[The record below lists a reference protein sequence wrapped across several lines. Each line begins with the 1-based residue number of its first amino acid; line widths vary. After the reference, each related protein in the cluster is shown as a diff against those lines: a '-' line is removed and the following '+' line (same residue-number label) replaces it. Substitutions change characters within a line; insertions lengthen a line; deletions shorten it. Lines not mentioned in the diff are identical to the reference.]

1 MSSPQGSLLW
11 FRTDLRLHDHPG
23 LEAAEMQTGPL
34 LCVYFS
40 ENDNRPMAPLGF
52 SRLGPFRARFIEQAL
67 DDLKSNLQKKGQQLF
82 VFSENPARAIPELM
96 LRFGLKTCRME
107 ESKAPF
113 EKRDEAEVRAQLGKL
128 GLECETYSSHPLLA
142 AQQLPF
148 ELNRLPD
155 VFTAFR
161 NKVEAQFP
169 TITAHPPATNLP
181 APPLGSAA
189 LESQE
194 VHPKKAMES
203 NRIQDFQGG
212 ETAGLLHLS
221 NYFSGNWASEYKETR
236 NGLQGYRYSTRFSP
250 WLAQGN
256 LSPRKIW
263 AELKRYEASVGANE
277 STYWIGFELLWR
289 DYFYFAMQKY
299 GASFFRLGGIRQQPP
314 ECQADLDRFELWR
327 LGKTGQ
333 PFIDAC
339 MKELYQ
345 TGFLSNRGRQNASSF
360 LVHYLKLDWR
370 WGAAWFENRLIDYD
384 PCSNYGNWAYVAGV
398 GNDPRPN
405 RVFNPERQAE
415 MYDPDKAY
423 QQAWSQVCIS
433 E

>member
-11 FRTDLRLHDHPG
+11 FRTDLRLHDHLG
-23 LEAAEMQTGPL
+23 LEAAERQTGPL

-40 ENDNRPMAPLGF
+40 ENDNRLLAPLGF

-67 DDLKSNLQKKGQQLF
+67 EDLKSNLQKKGQQLF
-82 VFSENPARAIPELM
+82 VFSENPAQAIPELM

-113 EKRDEAEVRAQLGKL
+113 EKRDEAQVRAKLGKL
-128 GLECETYSSHPLLA
+128 GLEFETYSSHPLLA

-161 NKVEAQFP
+161 HKVEAQFP
-169 TITAHPPATNLP
+169 TIKAHPPATNLP
-181 APPLGSAA
+181 APPLGADA
-189 LESQE
+189 LEPQE
-194 VHPKKAMES
+194 VYRTNAQSSTHFE
-203 NRIQDFQGG
+203 DFQGG

-221 NYFSGNWASEYKETR
+221 GYFSENWASEYKETR
-236 NGLQGYRYSTRFSP
+236 NGLQGFRYSTRFSP
-250 WLAQGN
+250 WLANGN

-263 AELKRYEASVGANE
+263 AELKRYEARVGANE

-299 GASFFRLGGIRQQPP
+299 GDSFFRLGGIRQQPP

-423 QQAWSQVCIS
+423 QQAWSQICIS

>member
-1 MSSPQGSLLW
+1 MSVPQGSLFW
-11 FRTDLRLHDHPG
+11 FRTDLRLHEQIG
-23 LEAAEMQTGPL
+23 LHAAQNQAGPL
-34 LCVYFS
+34 LCVYFVEPES
-40 ENDNRPMAPLGF
+40 PNIGPLSF
-52 SRLGPFRARFIEQAL
+52 PQQGPFRRRFIEQSLA
-67 DDLKSNLQKKGQQLF
+67 DLKSQLQVLGQELY
-82 VFSENPARAIPELM
+82 VLEGSPSKTIPELM

-107 ESKAPF
+107 HSKAPF
-113 EKRDEAEVRAQLGKL
+113 EKREENALRLELKAL
-128 GLECETYSSHPLLA
+128 GLDCETYASHPLIA
-142 AQQLPF
+142 PDQLPF

-161 NKVEAQFP
+161 HKVEAEFP
-169 TITAHPPATNLP
+169 EIQLLGSPGALPSLP
-181 APPLGSAA
+181 AGAEALVSSPSQGHVLSDSAG
-189 LESQE
+189 
-194 VHPKKAMES
+194 
-203 NRIQDFQGG
+203 FQGG
-212 ETAGLLHLS
+212 ESAGLAHLS
-221 NYFSGNWASEYKETR
+221 AYFEGNRASAYKETR
-236 NGLQGYRYSTRFSP
+236 NGLQGDHYSTRFSP

-263 AELKRYEASVGANE
+263 AELKLYEARVGANE

-289 DYFYFAMQKY
+289 DYFYYAMQKY
-299 GASFFRLGGIRQQPP
+299 GSLFFALGGIRQRPP
-314 ECQADLDRFELWR
+314 EHQSDLSRFEAWR

-339 MKELYQ
+339 MKELHQ
-345 TGFLSNRGRQNASSF
+345 TGFLSNRGRQNASSY
-360 LVHYLKLDWR
+360 LVHGLKLDWR

>member
-1 MSSPQGSLLW
+1 MSLSQGSLLW

-23 LEAAEMQTGPL
+23 LAAAQQQSGPL
-34 LCVYFS
+34 LCVYFLP
-40 ENDNRPMAPLGF
+40 EAINRTGPLGF
-52 SRLGPFRARFIEQAL
+52 SRLGPFRAQFMDEGLL
-67 DDLKSNLQKKGQQLF
+67 DLRSNLQRLGQDLF
-82 VFSENPARAIPELM
+82 VFSENPAQVIPELM

-113 EKRDEAEVRAQLGKL
+113 EKREAQNVCQKLGKL
-128 GLECETYSSHPLLA
+128 GLECESYPSHSLLA
-142 AQQLPF
+142 AEQLPF
-148 ELNRLPD
+148 EINRLPD
-155 VFTAFR
+155 VFTGFR
-161 NKVEAQFP
+161 QKVEADFP
-169 TITAHPPATNLP
+169 EITAIPLPEALP
-181 APPLGSAA
+181 ALPLGTSSLKPFELSPTRP
-189 LESQE
+189 LEHHKW
-194 VHPKKAMES
+194 VG
-203 NRIQDFQGG
+203 FQGG

-221 NYFSGNWASEYKETR
+221 TYFDGNWASEYKETR
-236 NGLQGYRYSTRFSP
+236 NGLQGLRYSTRFSP

-263 AELKRYEASVGANE
+263 GALKSYESKYGANE

-299 GASFFRLGGIRQQPP
+299 GVSFFNLGGIRQRPP
-314 ECQADLDRFELWR
+314 ECHYDLGRFDAWR

-339 MKELYQ
+339 MKELYV
-345 TGFLSNRGRQNASSF
+345 TGFLSNRGRQNASSY

-370 WGAAWFENRLIDYD
+370 WGAAWFENRLVDYD

-415 MYDPDKAY
+415 MYDPENKY
-423 QQAWSQVCIS
+423 QQAWSKICIS